1 MFPACRL
8 HVIIFV
14 AMFNRLNTK
23 EFRCE
28 CMINGQMQIMF
39 ITTAAGTPHVKAGR
53 LRALAVTS
61 AQPSAPVPGLPTISA
76 TGLPGYESALNS
88 GALAP
93 AKTPDAVIRR
103 LHQEM
108 VRALTS
114 PDLKEKFANIGVEV
128 VASTPEQFAAK
139 MKSEI
144 VSMGKVIKDAGIR
157 AE

>member
-1 MFPACRL
+1 M
-8 HVIIFV
+8 
-14 AMFNRLNTK
+14 
-23 EFRCE
+23 
-28 CMINGQMQIMF
+28 
-39 ITTAAGTPHVKAGR
+39 
-53 LRALAVTS
+53 
-61 AQPSAPVPGLPTISA
+61 
-76 TGLPGYESALNS
+76 NS